1 MDSSAEASLALPGSK
16 IRLLQPGDE
25 ALAQA
30 LLEACADYCQLVT
43 GLPPGPS
50 DGMSLLVGR
59 PEGRGPE
66 DKFVFGL
73 FTQPA
78 RLIGVLDVIRDHP
91 NPRDWFIGL
100 VLLGPSHRSQGLG
113 RRLYLAF
120 ETWAVQQGVRSISL
134 GVVEQNERAYRFWS
148 RLGFEPI
155 EKRPP
160 RRYGNRESAVIV
172 MKRSLSPE

>member
-1 MDSSAEASLALPGSK
+1 MDSSAEASLALPGCK

-30 LLEACADYCQLVT
+30 LLEACADYCKLVT

-50 DGMSLLVGR
+50 DAVSLLVER

-66 DKFVFGL
+66 DKFVFGV
-73 FTQPA
+73 FSEPTG
-78 RLIGVLDVIRDHP
+78 LIGVLDVIRDHP

-100 VLLGPSHRSQGLG
+100 MLFGPSHRSQGLG
-113 RRLYLAF
+113 RQLYLAF
-120 ETWAVQQGVRSISL
+120 ETWAAQQGAQSIL
-134 GVVEQNERAYRFWS
+134 LAVVDQNERACRFWK

-160 RRYGNRESAVIV
+160 RRYGNRENVVIV
-172 MKRSLSPE
+172 MKRSLSLE